1 MNVVSSI
8 THESTPVSMPLVE
21 PGPNAAFYVVMNA
34 GSGHAETALR
44 ESTIR
49 DVLAAAGRTCHLAL
63 VDDPEELCD
72 IARRMAALAKENG
85 GVVVAAGGD
94 GTINTVAHEAVR
106 QGCLFGVL
114 PQGTFNYFGRT
125 HGIPEDLTEAVRAL
139 LDARVTPVQ
148 IGMVNDRIFLVNASV
163 GLYPQL
169 LEAREED
176 KRQYGR
182 SRVVAIF
189 SALKTALGRY
199 RPLRIALDSEGI
211 TRKLRTPTLFVGNNR
226 LQMEQV
232 GMAPM
237 GIALEEGELAAIAP
251 RPVGKLGMLG
261 LMLRGALGRLGDADN
276 VVAFSFKRLT
286 VKHARLSPR
295 RRLKVATDGEVT
307 KMEMPLTFRVVEGR
321 LMLLKPAAR
330 TASAAGLSGLSS
342 QRPHC

>member
-1 MNVVSSI
+1 
-8 THESTPVSMPLVE
+8 MPSVE

-34 GSGHAETALR
+34 GSGHSETELR

-49 DVLAAAGRTCHLAL
+49 DVLQAAGRSCHLEV
-63 VDDPEELCD
+63 VDDPAKLGE
-72 IARRMAALAKENG
+72 IARRMAQKAKEND

-125 HGIPEDLTEAVRAL
+125 HGIPEDLAEAVHAL

-169 LEAREED
+169 LEARELD
-176 KRQYGR
+176 KRHYGR
-182 SRVVAIF
+182 SRVVAIL

-199 RPLRIALDSEGI
+199 RPLRITLDTEGQ

-232 GMAPM
+232 GMEPLK
-237 GIALEEGELAAIAP
+237 IALEEGELAAIAP
-251 RPVGKLGMLG
+251 RSAGKLAMLG
-261 LMLRGALGRLGDADN
+261 LMLRGALGRLGEAEN
-276 VVAFSFKRLT
+276 LVAFSFKRLT

-295 RRLKVATDGEVT
+295 RRVKVATDGEVT
-307 KMEMPLTFRVVEGR
+307 HMNMPLEFRVMEGR
-321 LMLLKPAAR
+321 LKLLKRAAGPAAVAP
-330 TASAAGLSGLSS
+330 ASDKRA
-342 QRPHC
+342 